1 MKFETSKVFHEEIER
16 FIGIISQMNV
26 NFYFSYI
33 NWKKELRI
41 RLFQEDL
48 IDQIDFRVSDILFAK
63 TPSKID
69 WFDEYQELLD
79 YANLIPQTEV

>member
-16 FIGIISQMNV
+16 FVGIISQMDV

-33 NWKKELRI
+33 TWKKDLRT

-63 TPSKID
+63 TPSTVD
-69 WFDEYQELLD
+69 WFDEYQELLN
-79 YANLIPQTEV
+79 YANLKTQKI